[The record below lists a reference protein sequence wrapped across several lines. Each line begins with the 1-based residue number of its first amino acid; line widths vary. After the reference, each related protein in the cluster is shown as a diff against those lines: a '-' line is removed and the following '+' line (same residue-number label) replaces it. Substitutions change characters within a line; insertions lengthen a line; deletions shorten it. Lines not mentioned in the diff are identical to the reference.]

1 MKVRQGRP
9 DSMKPQSGRQPRD
22 YKKREEPAAERIYGL
37 NPVTEA
43 LKAARR
49 PVFELWMVP
58 WERNPRLVG
67 IRELAGDIA
76 VHPTTSK
83 ELDQKCRGGR
93 HQGVLA
99 RVGPFPWSDLQA
111 LVTGDGPLL
120 ILSGIQDPQNLGAI
134 IRSAAILEAAGIVL
148 EKRRSA
154 PLSSVVAKAASG
166 ALEHVKIA
174 RITNLHRAVTE
185 IKKLGRWIVG
195 TKESVGRPLWEAD
208 LPDRVAVVI
217 GGEGEGIKRIIE
229 NSCDF
234 WVNIP
239 TSGPMNTFNA
249 SVASALILYE
259 LMRRKKVLDRN
270 TDRQ

>member
-1 MKVRQGRP
+1 MKPGQGRQ
-9 DSMKPQSGRQPRD
+9 DSMKPQSGRQPRYD
-22 YKKREEPAAERIYGL
+22 KKREEPAAEWIYGL

-43 LKAARR
+43 LKAQRR
-49 PVFELWMVP
+49 PVHELWMAP
-58 WERNPRLVG
+58 WERNTR
-67 IRELAGDIA
+67 LAGIKDMAEGIA
-76 VHPTTSK
+76 VHPTTPK
-83 ELDQKCRGGR
+83 ELDQKCRGGI

-111 LVTGDGPLL
+111 LAAGEGPLL

-134 IRSAAILEAAGIVL
+134 IRSAAILEVSGIVL

-174 RITNLHRAVTE
+174 KITNLHRAVTE
-185 IKKLGRWIVG
+185 LKKLGRWIVG
-195 TKESVGRPLWEAD
+195 TKESAGEPLWEAN

-229 NSCDF
+229 DSCDF

-239 TSGPMNTFNA
+239 TSGRMSTFNA

-270 TDRQ
+270 LDHQ